1 MSAYILRRL
10 LAAVLILL
18 GASFLVYL
26 LMAYF
31 GGDPLAEIRASNSPT
46 KEAQM
51 NAIRQQLQLDVP
63 PLLRYFLWL
72 GGAVK
77 CVVPGSCDLGSNIKG
92 QNVSDLLGVAAG
104 NTIQF
109 VTIAFV
115 LAIVIGVTVGIVTA
129 LRQYSGLDYA
139 VTFVAFLF
147 FSLPVFWVAVL
158 LKEFGAIGFN
168 NFLAKPSISITTMI
182 VIGVLMGLVWVL
194 IIPGTWKRRLITF
207 VIATAVTI
215 GILAVLVAT
224 DWFAA
229 PGIGPVMITLCAFGL
244 AVGFTALIAGLR
256 NRRAL
261 VASLITAA
269 VGAISYFV
277 VQPILNAN
285 GNLPTVIMLGV
296 VGILVGLAAG
306 WFSGGYDRAQNM
318 RAAVLTAFV
327 TSGLILL
334 DRFMQSWPAYYNS
347 PLVHGRPISTIGSET
362 PNLNGDFWFTGLD
375 KYTHLLL
382 PTIALILISLAS
394 YTRFSRASMLEV
406 MNQDYVRTARAKG
419 VNERTVVV
427 RHAFRNA
434 LIPLATVVAADL
446 GGLIGG
452 AVITE
457 NVFSFKGMG
466 TLFIDGISHSD
477 PNPVMA
483 VFLVV
488 GITTVVFNLLA
499 DIAYSLLDPR
509 VRLT

>member
-1 MSAYILRRL
+1 MLAYVLRRL

-18 GASFLVYL
+18 GASFIVYL

-31 GGDPLAEIRASNSPT
+31 GGDPLSEVRASNSPS
-46 KEAQM
+46 KDAQI
-51 NAIRQQLQLDVP
+51 ARISDQLQLSVP
-63 PLLRYFLWL
+63 PIFRYFIWL
-72 GGAVK
+72 GGAAK
-77 CVVPGSCDLGSNIKG
+77 CVIPTACDLGQNVKG
-92 QNVSDLLGVAAG
+92 QEVTSLLTLAAG
-104 NTIQF
+104 NTLQF

-129 LRQYSGLDYA
+129 LRQYSGLDYS

-168 NFLAKPSISITTMI
+168 NFLARPSISTTTMI
-182 VIGVLMGLVWVL
+182 VLGVVMGAIWVL
-194 IIPGTWKRRLITF
+194 IIPGGLRRRVITF
-207 VIATAVTI
+207 VVAAGLTVA
-215 GILAVLVAT
+215 ILATLVAT
-224 DWFAA
+224 DWFAS
-229 PGIGPVMITLCAFGL
+229 PGIGPLMIALCAVGL
-244 AVGFTALIAGLR
+244 AVGFTALVAGLR

-261 VASLITAA
+261 TASLITAA
-269 VGAISYFV
+269 VGIVSYFV

-285 GNLPTVIMLGV
+285 GNPQTVIMLGV
-296 VGILVGLAAG
+296 VAIVVGLAAG
-306 WFSGGYDRAQNM
+306 WFAGGYDRAQNM
-318 RAAVLTAFV
+318 RAAALTAFV
-327 TSGLILL
+327 TSGLILV
-334 DRFMQSWPAYYNS
+334 DRFMQSWPAYYDS
-347 PLVHGRPISTIGSET
+347 PLVHGRPIATIGSET

-382 PTIALILISLAS
+382 PTLALILISLAS

-419 VNERTVVV
+419 ANERSVVV

-446 GGLIGG
+446 GALIGG
-452 AVITE
+452 AVVTE
-457 NVFSFKGMG
+457 RVFSFRGMG
-466 TLFIDGISHSD
+466 TLFIDGIFASD

-488 GITTVVFNLLA
+488 GVTTVLANLLA
-499 DIAYSLLDPR
+499 DVVYSLLDPR
-509 VRLT
+509 VRLR

>member
-1 MSAYILRRL
+1 MFPYILRRL
-10 LAAVLILL
+10 FAAVLILL

-31 GGDPLAEIRASNSPT
+31 GGDPLAELRASNSPT
-46 KEAQM
+46 REAQM
-51 NAIRQQLQLDVP
+51 NAVKQQLQLDVP
-63 PLLRYFLWL
+63 PVLRYFLWL

-77 CVVPGSCDLGSNIKG
+77 CVLPSACDLGANIKG
-92 QNVSDLLGVAAG
+92 QEVTGLLGSAAG
-104 NTIQF
+104 NTLQF
-109 VTIAFV
+109 VTVAFL

-129 LRQYSGLDYA
+129 LRQYSGLDYT
-139 VTFVAFLF
+139 VTFVTFLF

-168 NFLAKPSISITTMI
+168 NFLASPTISVTTT
-182 VIGVLMGLVWVL
+182 VVLAVLMGVLWYL
-194 IIPGTWKRRLITF
+194 IIPGSWKRRLIAF
-207 VIATAVTI
+207 VVAAVATAA
-215 GILAVLVAT
+215 ILTVLVVT
-224 DWFAA
+224 DWFAN
-229 PGIGPVMITLCAFGL
+229 PGIGPVMIALCAFGL
-244 AVGFTALIAGLR
+244 AIGFTALVAGLR

-261 VASLITAA
+261 IAALITAA
-269 VGAISYFV
+269 IGVVSYFV

-285 GNLPTVIMLGV
+285 GNLPTVLMLGAAAIV
-296 VGILVGLAAG
+296 IALVIG
-306 WFSGGYDRAQNM
+306 WFAGGYDRAQNM

-327 TSGLILL
+327 TSGLVLI

-347 PLVHGRPISTIGSET
+347 PLVHGRPVATIGSQT

-419 VNERTVVV
+419 VNERSVVV

-446 GGLIGG
+446 GALIGG

-457 NVFSFKGMG
+457 RVFSFTGMG
-466 TLFIDGISHSD
+466 TLFIDGILRSD

-483 VFLVV
+483 VFIIV
-488 GITTVVFNLLA
+488 GITTVLFNLLA

>member
-1 MSAYILRRL
+1 MFPYILRRL
-10 LAAVLILL
+10 FAAVLILL

-63 PLLRYFLWL
+63 PVLRYFLWL
-72 GGAVK
+72 GGAAR
-77 CVVPGSCDLGSNIKG
+77 CVVPASCDLGANITG
-92 QNVSDLLGVAAG
+92 QDVVSQLGAAAG
-104 NTIQF
+104 NTLQF

-115 LAIVIGVTVGIVTA
+115 LAIVIGVTVGIITA

-168 NFLAKPSISITTMI
+168 NFLASPNITITTML
-182 VIGVLMGLVWVL
+182 VLGVLMGLLWVL
-194 IIPGTWKRRLITF
+194 IIPGSWKRRLVAF
-207 VIATAVTI
+207 VVAAVATIA
-215 GILAVLVAT
+215 ILAVLVAT
-224 DWFAA
+224 DWFAN
-229 PGIGPVMITLCAFGL
+229 PGIGPVMIALCAVGL
-244 AVGFTALIAGLR
+244 AIGFTALVAGLR

-261 VASLITAA
+261 IAALITAA
-269 VGAISYFV
+269 IGVVSYFI

-285 GNLPTVIMLGV
+285 GNLPTVLMLGAAAIV
-296 VGILVGLAAG
+296 VGLAVG
-306 WFSGGYDRAQNM
+306 WFAGGYDRAQNM

-327 TSGLILL
+327 ISGLVLI

-347 PLVHGRPISTIGSET
+347 PLVHGRPVSTIGSET

-419 VNERTVVV
+419 VNERSVVV

-446 GGLIGG
+446 GALIGG

-457 NVFSFKGMG
+457 RVFSFKGMG
-466 TLFIDGISHSD
+466 TLFIDGITRSD

-483 VFLVV
+483 VFIIV
-488 GITTVVFNLLA
+488 GITTVLFNLLA